1 MLPLLILPPA
11 LVAPAF
17 TANLAMADPQSKPE
31 YLVKAQI
38 IRKLLDYLEWP
49 MGESGQALVV
59 AVMEPSPFGDYLPKE
74 LGNLVI
80 KGRPLKVRFFRGIS
94 QLGQCDVLFIPET
107 SEENLGSILAGLRG
121 KPIITIGDTP
131 GFASR
136 GVIVN
141 LAPVEGR
148 TRLEINATALKS
160 SGVTLSPQVMKSAT
174 IFK

>member
-11 LVAPAF
+11 LVALTS
-17 TANLAMADPQSKPE
+17 TASAAMADPQSKPE

-49 MGESGQALVV
+49 TGASAQPLVV
-59 AVMEPSPFGDYLPKE
+59 AVLEPSPFGDYLPKE

-80 KGRPLKVRFFRGIS
+80 KGRPLKLRFFRGLS
-94 QLGQCDVLFIPET
+94 QLNQCDVLFIPEA
-107 SEENLGSILAGLRG
+107 SEENLGIILAGLKG

-141 LAPVEGR
+141 LAPMEGR
-148 TRLEINATALKS
+148 TRLEINATSLKN